1 MAARR
6 FATAACRAAL
16 TGFGVALACG
26 VAAADRQRLSRDCE
40 IAVAKSAAPA
50 RLRADA
56 SVYGLRNGAYEKF
69 VDGSGPLTCVIE
81 RNHADSLIPQCMD
94 RGGVDSVLPAIIE
107 RSLMAVNGASFAE
120 IKANNERQ
128 LREGGFAPLP
138 GAGISYMMSAYNY
151 IFVESTSD
159 VRKVA
164 PHVMFYAPNLG
175 NADIGG
181 SFESMSNNIG
191 TPFILNPG
199 IHGYM
204 IVYTQYAADPDEVAV
219 ACRGQLGEAPPLF
232 NPFPKG

>member
-1 MAARR
+1 MATGISG
-6 FATAACRAAL
+6 FARAAL
-16 TGFGVALACG
+16 TCAGIVLAC
-26 VAAADRQRLSRDCE
+26 VAAAADRQQLSTQCE
-40 IAVAKSAAPA
+40 IALARSAAPA

-56 SVYGLRNGAYEKF
+56 SVYGLKDGVYEKL
-69 VDGSGPLTCVIE
+69 VDGGGPLTCVTE
-81 RNHADSLIPQCMD
+81 RNHRDALIPQCMD
-94 RGGVDSVLPAIIE
+94 RGGVDSVLPAIIA
-107 RSLMAVNGASFAE
+107 RSLMSVHGASFAE
-120 IKANNERQ
+120 IKTDSDRR
-128 LREGGFAPLP
+128 LREGEFAPLP

-151 IFVESTSD
+151 IFVESANE

-175 NADIGG
+175 NGDIGG

-204 IVYTQYAADPDEVAV
+204 VVYTQYAADPDEVAL
-219 ACRGQLGEAPPLF
+219 ACKGQLGEAPPLF